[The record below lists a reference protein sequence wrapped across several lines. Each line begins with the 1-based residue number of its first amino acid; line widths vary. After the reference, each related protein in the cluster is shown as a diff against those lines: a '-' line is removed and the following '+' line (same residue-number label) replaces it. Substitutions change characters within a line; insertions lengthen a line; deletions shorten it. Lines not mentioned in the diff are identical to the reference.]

1 MGGNDN
7 LDRQVEVMEMEM
19 ETLNPSDSNGK
30 TKDRSLAKYQLY
42 VKHRFDQFVALIRL
56 YYRVYP
62 KAVVGVGM
70 VVGFLLIKGMFFRHQ
85 GQTLYV
91 PPHLVN
97 HFGDMQSYYDLQT
110 SKIDHW

>member
-1 MGGNDN
+1 MGGNDK
-7 LDRQVEVMEMEM
+7 LDVHVEAMEMEM
-19 ETLNPSDSNGK
+19 LNPSDSNEK
-30 TKDRSLAKYQLY
+30 NKDFNLAKYQLY
-42 VKHRFDQFVALIRL
+42 IKHRFDQLVALVRL

-62 KAVVGVGM
+62 KAVVGAGA
-70 VVGFLLIKGMFFRHQ
+70 VVGFLLMKGFFFRHR

-97 HFGDMQSYYDLQT
+97 HFGDMQSYYDLKI